1 MNLSLPLRMLGR
13 DWRSGELRI
22 LALALVVAVASVTSV
37 AFFADRVRQA
47 LVRDAHQLLG
57 ADLALV
63 ADHPWQP
70 AIRDEIARRGLRL
83 AENTTFISMARYGEA
98 SHLAGIKAVSDGYP
112 LRGTLRTA
120 PGPNVAD
127 APARGV
133 PQPGT
138 VWADERLAAALRSEE
153 RRVGKGCGARE

>member
-63 ADHPWQP
+63 ADHP
-70 AIRDEIARRGLRL
+70 
-83 AENTTFISMARYGEA
+83 
-98 SHLAGIKAVSDGYP
+98 
-112 LRGTLRTA
+112 
-120 PGPNVAD
+120 
-127 APARGV
+127 
-133 PQPGT
+133 
-138 VWADERLAAALRSEE
+138 
-153 RRVGKGCGARE
+153 